1 MKKSELI
8 NLLRESL
15 IPDIRKVVREELEYI
30 IKKSDQIDETTR
42 TKSNDQFKSVLNKQK
57 KLLDESFNPN
67 KRISKEYANAPEY
80 IQNAVNKDYS
90 KMFAKK

>member
-42 TKSNDQFKSVLNKQK
+42 TKSKNKFNDI
-57 KLLDESFNPN
+57 LDENFNPN
-67 KRISKEYANAPEY
+67 KKLSQEYAGAPEI
-80 IQNAVNKDYS
+80 IQKIVNKDYS
-90 KMFAKK
+90 KLFAKKK

>member
-8 NLLRESL
+8 KIIKDSILPDFRL
-15 IPDIRKVVREELEYI
+15 IIREELEYI
-30 IKKSDQIDETTR
+30 IKKSDQIDETTKV
-42 TKSNDQFKSVLNKQK
+42 KSNDQFKSALNNQR

-67 KRISKEYANAPEY
+67 KRISKEYANAPES

-90 KMFAKK
+90 AMFKKK